1 MWMILSILAILVNA
15 FLTLASGAGGLQGAA
30 GIGYIA
36 GSVVGFP
43 AAVGAILAVAP
54 SNRNMKSFWKAFFWT
69 SVLNGIVLL
78 SKVGQAV
85 QESGQVS

>member
-1 MWMILSILAILVNA
+1 MWMVLSILAILVNA
-15 FLTLASGAGGLQGAA
+15 FLTLASGASEAQGAA

-36 GSVVGFP
+36 GSVVAFP
-43 AAVGAILAVAP
+43 VVVGAVLAIAP

-78 SKVGQAV
+78 SKVGQAI
-85 QESGQVS
+85 QENGQIP